1 MKLVEN
7 TAKIDLKENELGE
20 KEIVVIAAHSYETN
34 DNGLYLDGDVVEMKR
49 EVYPFLFNHGKS
61 AADVIGDIRVSYD
74 NDLKLYKGKVN
85 MYDTNPAIVKAM
97 ENGAYDSVSISYY
110 VNECDWDDEK
120 GVVVT
125 AATMNEV
132 SLVSVGADPNAK
144 MFKNGMND
152 EMANAIEEIKAENA
166 RKERIK
172 EIKEANE

>member
-7 TAKIDLKENELGE
+7 TAKIELKENEVGG
-20 KEIVVIAAHSYETN
+20 KDITIVAAHSFVTN
-34 DNGLYLDGDVVEMKR
+34 DNGLYLNGDVVEQSR

-61 AADVIGDIRVSYD
+61 AADVIGDVRLTYD
-74 NDLKLYKGKVN
+74 NDLNLYKGKVN
-85 MYDTNPAIVKAM
+85 MDDTNPAITKAM

-110 VNECDWDDEK
+110 VNDYDYDDEK
-120 GVVVT
+120 GLIVN

-132 SLVSVGADPNAK
+132 SLVSVGADPQAK

-152 EMANAIEEIKAENA
+152 EMQNAIEEIKAENE
-166 RKERIK
+166 RKQRIK